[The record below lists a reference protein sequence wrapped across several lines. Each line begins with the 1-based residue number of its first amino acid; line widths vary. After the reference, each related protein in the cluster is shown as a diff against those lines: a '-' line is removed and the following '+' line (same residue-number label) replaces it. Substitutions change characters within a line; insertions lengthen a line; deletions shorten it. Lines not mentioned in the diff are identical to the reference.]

1 MFYINVEKLNT
12 SKETF
17 TFKFNHNNI
26 TYISNDNE
34 INGEL
39 YTPSNSDI
47 EILKN
52 EYIKWCEKFNQV
64 QNEVFLEDVENLNKY
79 KLIKL
84 GEVKEKSDSFR
95 SQLINKEMF
104 VTSSLGFEVDAD
116 KDSQDNV
123 TGQINL
129 LTATKAPTIKFKDK
143 NNVLHDLNLEQL
155 QTLLIEMQTNGAN
168 LFNQKWAFE
177 QAINDAQTF
186 DDLNSI
192 DINFKM
198 LKFPFSN

>member
-1 MFYINVEKLNT
+1 MFYINVKELNT
-12 SKETF
+12 SNETF

-52 EYIKWCEKFNQV
+52 EYIKWCEKFKQV
-64 QNEVFLEDVENLNKY
+64 QNEELTNDLTSLEQYKHLKLN
-79 KLIKL
+79 
-84 GEVKEKSDSFR
+84 EVKEKSDSFR

-104 VTSSLGFEVDAD
+104 ITSSLGFEVDAD

-143 NNVLHDLNLEQL
+143 NNILHDLNLEQL
-155 QTLLIEMQTNGAN
+155 KTLLIEMQTNGAN

-186 DDLNSI
+186 DDLNNI

-198 LKFPFSN
+198 LKFPFS